1 MSPFDNQS
9 YDPSILDIDS
19 DAYSTPDEGKTDP
32 VSIKRESDSAQSTD
46 RNVEG
51 DAQAGKKNNKKSSK
65 SKEKPVDNGP
75 STWSKIIDFFCD
87 KRTHGAIGLLLIGF
101 SAYVLIASLSFFVS
115 GSKDMSAISG
125 QSIEQLAENPGSIEN
140 LGGPTGAVMS
150 QVILTNSFGVGAL
163 VMLFYL
169 ITIGLALLRV
179 TTIKFWSFTFKS
191 LLIAVTL
198 SMVAGLATYGIES
211 EFLWGGQHGRFINML
226 LIQRFGLTGAIIV
239 SVVLVG
245 LIAIIYLNELIALYK
260 LYRAKVNAR
269 RERKEQER
277 LERERLAKEN
287 EPQLEPVNVA
297 EERQNTLNNE
307 EQPGEDVV
315 FGKNDIAPANGVTL
329 EETTEPTENPAHEN
343 RSQENSGDSL
353 LVDIS
358 ALKREIPERTE
369 SDEHEEGNI
378 TIANTGDNDSN
389 NSNTPADVA
398 LNTVQVAQDLAGG
411 APIVAP
417 TTPESTNLN
426 ASGTEP
432 ADDQP
437 ASENEVPLEVIHNQI
452 EKAENIDQPF
462 DPTAEL
468 SHYHFPP
475 LDLLIDHPNTSSE
488 NTVEDE
494 DKERIIRS
502 LREYGI
508 NINKIDATVGPTV
521 TLFEIVPEEGTRI
534 QQIKRLEDDLM
545 RSLSAVGI
553 RIVAPIPGKGTIGI
567 EVPNKNPQTVGIRAV
582 LSSKKYQEFKG
593 ELPMAMGATISNE
606 VYVADLA
613 KMPHL
618 LVAGATG
625 QGKSVGL
632 NTIIA
637 SLIYKKHPST
647 LKFVLIDPKMVEFS
661 LYSKLEH
668 HYLAKM
674 ADEEEPIITA
684 SDRVLSTLNSLC
696 VEMDNRYM
704 LLKSAGVRN
713 IKEYNEKFI
722 GRHLNPE
729 KGHNFL
735 PYIVVIID
743 EFADLI
749 TVLGKEV
756 ETPVARITAKAR
768 AVGIHMIIATQR
780 PSIDVITGVIK
791 NNIPGR
797 IAFKVPQSTDSKTIL
812 DRTGANQLIGRG
824 DMLFLNGSNLD
835 RVQCAFID
843 TPEVEAICNFIE
855 NEQGYPT
862 PYILP
867 DYNPN
872 GTNEG
877 NAGAVTDRDPLFGEC
892 ARFIVQSGTAS
903 TSSLQR
909 RYGIGYNRAGKI
921 MDQMEA
927 AGIVGP
933 AMGSKPRQV
942 ILDIMA
948 LENLLEQMGV

>member
-1 MSPFDNQS
+1 MSSFDKS
-9 YDPSILDIDS
+9 YDPSILDLDS
-19 DAYSTPDEGKTDP
+19 DAYSSHEEK
-32 VSIKRESDSAQSTD
+32 SD
-46 RNVEG
+46 G
-51 DAQAGKKNNKKSSK
+51 GSSK
-65 SKEKPVDNGP
+65 GGSPKGPKQEQPEDTEEKTERTKRGKDKPTRGKDKEPKEEGP

-87 KRTHGAIGLLLIGF
+87 RRTHGAVGLLLIGF

-115 GSKDMSAISG
+115 GKKDMSAISG
-125 QSIEQLAENPGSIEN
+125 QNIEQLASQPGSVEN
-140 LGGPTGAVMS
+140 AAGPTGAVMS
-150 QVILTNSFGVGAL
+150 QVILTNSFGIGAL

-169 ITIGLALLRV
+169 TTIGLALLRV
-179 TTIKFWSFTFKS
+179 VKIKFWSFTFKS
-191 LLIAVTL
+191 LLIALTL
-198 SMVAGLATYGIES
+198 SMVAGLVTYGMES
-211 EFLWGGQHGRFINML
+211 AFLWGGQHGRMMNML
-226 LIQRFGLTGAIIV
+226 LIQRFGWTGAVIV
-239 SVVLVG
+239 SAVLVG
-245 LIAIIYLNELIALYK
+245 LIVIIYLNELIALYK
-260 LYRAKVNAR
+260 LYREKINAR
-269 RERKEQER
+269 RERRELER
-277 LERERLAKEN
+277 LEREKQEKEVKAN
-287 EPQLEPVNVA
+287 TTDEVVAPVD
-297 EERQNTLNNE
+297 ESLNDE
-307 EQPGEDVV
+307 GEDNEKEVVENVV
-315 FGKNDIAPANGVTL
+315 FQNPDD
-329 EETTEPTENPAHEN
+329 TTEEDKNQDEELKDDPEDETDP
-343 RSQENSGDSL
+343 SDDSL
-353 LVDIS
+353 LMDITTVKKDKPEAVNEETDDS
-358 ALKREIPERTE
+358 TEEPAKETAL
-369 SDEHEEGNI
+369 EG
-378 TIANTGDNDSN
+378 TATGD
-389 NSNTPADVA
+389 
-398 LNTVQVAQDLAGG
+398 
-411 APIVAP
+411 I
-417 TTPESTNLN
+417 
-426 ASGTEP
+426 
-432 ADDQP
+432 
-437 ASENEVPLEVIHNQI
+437 PLEIFHNQI
-452 EKAENIDQPF
+452 EQAENIDTPF

-468 SHYHFPP
+468 SHFKFPP
-475 LDLLIDHPNTSSE
+475 LDLLIDHPHDTTQ
-488 NTVEDE
+488 NTVKEEDQ
-494 DKERIIRS
+494 ERIIRS

-508 NINKIDATVGPTV
+508 NIKKIDATVGPTV

-545 RSLSAVGI
+545 RSLSAIGI

-567 EVPNKNPQTVGIRAV
+567 EVPNQNPQTVGIREV

-593 ELPMAMGATISNE
+593 ELPMAMGATISND

-637 SLIYKKHPST
+637 SLIYKKHPAT

-661 LYSKLEH
+661 LYSKLER

-674 ADEEEPIITA
+674 PDEEEPIIT
-684 SDRVLSTLNSLC
+684 STDRVLATLNSLC
-696 VEMDNRYM
+696 IEMDNRYL

-722 GRHLNPE
+722 ARQLNPE
-729 KGHNFL
+729 KGHMFL
-735 PYIVVIID
+735 PYIVVIVD

-749 TVLGKEV
+749 SVLGKEV

-797 IAFKVPQSTDSKTIL
+797 IAFKVPQSIDSKTIL

-824 DMLFLNGSNLD
+824 DMLFLNGSNLE

-843 TPEVEAICNFIE
+843 TPEVEAICEFIE
-855 NEQGYPT
+855 GEQGYAH
-862 PYILP
+862 PYLLP

-872 GTNEG
+872 GGNEG
-877 NAGAVTDRDPLFGEC
+877 NAGAVTERDPLFAEAGQ
-892 ARFIVQSGTAS
+892 FIVQSGTAS

-942 ILDIMA
+942 LLDIIG
-948 LENLLEQMGV
+948 LDRLLQDMGLQ

>member
-1 MSPFDNQS
+1 MSSFDKS
-9 YDPSILDIDS
+9 YDPSILDLDS
-19 DAYSTPDEGKTDP
+19 DAYSSNEEK
-32 VSIKRESDSAQSTD
+32 SD
-46 RNVEG
+46 G
-51 DAQAGKKNNKKSSK
+51 GSSK
-65 SKEKPVDNGP
+65 GGSPKGPKQEQPEDTEEKTERTKRGKDKPTRGKDKEPKEEGP

-87 KRTHGAIGLLLIGF
+87 RRTHGAVGLLLIGF

-115 GSKDMSAISG
+115 GKKDMSAISG
-125 QSIEQLAENPGSIEN
+125 QNIEQLASQPGSVEN
-140 LGGPTGAVMS
+140 AAGPTGAVMS
-150 QVILTNSFGVGAL
+150 QVILTNSFGIGAL

-169 ITIGLALLRV
+169 TTIGLALLRV
-179 TTIKFWSFTFKS
+179 VKIKFWSFTFKS
-191 LLIAVTL
+191 LLIALTL
-198 SMVAGLATYGIES
+198 SMVAGLVTYGMES
-211 EFLWGGQHGRFINML
+211 AFLWGGQHGRMMNML
-226 LIQRFGLTGAIIV
+226 LIQRFGWTGAVIV
-239 SVVLVG
+239 SAVLVG
-245 LIAIIYLNELIALYK
+245 LIVIIYLNELIALYK
-260 LYRAKVNAR
+260 LYREKINAR
-269 RERKEQER
+269 RERRELER
-277 LERERLAKEN
+277 LEREKQEKEVKAN
-287 EPQLEPVNVA
+287 TTDEVVAPVD
-297 EERQNTLNNE
+297 ESLNDE
-307 EQPGEDVV
+307 GEDNEKEVVENVV
-315 FGKNDIAPANGVTL
+315 FQNPDD
-329 EETTEPTENPAHEN
+329 TTEEDKNQDEELKDDPEDETDP
-343 RSQENSGDSL
+343 SDDSL
-353 LVDIS
+353 LMDITTVKKDKPEAVNEETDDS
-358 ALKREIPERTE
+358 TEEPAKETAL
-369 SDEHEEGNI
+369 EG
-378 TIANTGDNDSN
+378 TATGD
-389 NSNTPADVA
+389 
-398 LNTVQVAQDLAGG
+398 
-411 APIVAP
+411 I
-417 TTPESTNLN
+417 
-426 ASGTEP
+426 
-432 ADDQP
+432 
-437 ASENEVPLEVIHNQI
+437 PLEIFHNQI
-452 EKAENIDQPF
+452 EQAENIDTPF

-468 SHYHFPP
+468 SHFKFPP
-475 LDLLIDHPNTSSE
+475 LDLLIDHPHDTTQ
-488 NTVEDE
+488 NTVKEEDQ
-494 DKERIIRS
+494 ERIIRS

-508 NINKIDATVGPTV
+508 NIKKIDATVGPTV

-545 RSLSAVGI
+545 RSLSAIGI

-567 EVPNKNPQTVGIRAV
+567 EVPNQNPQTVGIREV

-593 ELPMAMGATISNE
+593 ELPMAMGATISND

-637 SLIYKKHPST
+637 SLIYKKHPAT

-661 LYSKLEH
+661 LYSKLER

-674 ADEEEPIITA
+674 PDEEEPIIT
-684 SDRVLSTLNSLC
+684 STDRVLATLNSLC
-696 VEMDNRYM
+696 IEMDNRYL

-722 GRHLNPE
+722 ARQLNPE
-729 KGHNFL
+729 KGHMFL
-735 PYIVVIID
+735 PYIVVIVD

-749 TVLGKEV
+749 SVLGKEV

-797 IAFKVPQSTDSKTIL
+797 IAFKVPQSIDSKTIL

-824 DMLFLNGSNLD
+824 DMLFLNGSNLE

-843 TPEVEAICNFIE
+843 TPEVEAICEFIE
-855 NEQGYPT
+855 GEQGYAH
-862 PYILP
+862 PYLLP

-872 GTNEG
+872 GGNEG
-877 NAGAVTDRDPLFGEC
+877 NAGAVTERDPLFAEAGQ
-892 ARFIVQSGTAS
+892 FIVQSGTAS

-942 ILDIMA
+942 LLDIIG
-948 LENLLEQMGV
+948 LDRLLQDMGLQ

>member
-1 MSPFDNQS
+1 MSPFDNHT

-19 DAYSTPDEGKTDP
+19 DAYTTSDDGKNSNTTETDQYNSSP
-32 VSIKRESDSAQSTD
+32 NNGEEEKKKGTSSAREKKKQKRVKEEPEES
-46 RNVEG
+46 
-51 DAQAGKKNNKKSSK
+51 
-65 SKEKPVDNGP
+65 GP
-75 STWSKIIDFFCD
+75 SVWSNIIDFFCD
-87 KRTHGAIGLLLIGF
+87 RRTHGALGLLLIGF

-115 GSKDMSAISG
+115 GEKDLSAISA
-125 QSIEQLAENPGSIEN
+125 QSIEQLATQPGSIEN
-140 LGGPTGAVMS
+140 LAGPTGAVMS
-150 QVILTNSFGVGAL
+150 QVVLTNSFGVGAL
-163 VMLFYL
+163 VLIFYL
-169 ITIGLALLRV
+169 TTIGLALLRV
-179 TTIKFWSFTFKS
+179 TSIKFWSFTFKS
-191 LLIAVTL
+191 LLIALTL
-198 SMVAGLATYGIES
+198 SMVAGLATYGMES
-211 EFLWGGQHGRFINML
+211 HFLWGGQHGRLMNML

-239 SVVLVG
+239 SAVLVG
-245 LIAIIYLNELIALYK
+245 LIAMIYLNEIITLYK
-260 LYRAKVNAR
+260 AYRAKIDAI

-277 LERERLAKEN
+277 LEREQREREFNESESKYIKSDEDSGVPSDVANVDQPAEN
-287 EPQLEPVNVA
+287 
-297 EERQNTLNNE
+297 
-307 EQPGEDVV
+307 VV
-315 FGKNDIAPANGVTL
+315 FENNT
-329 EETTEPTENPAHEN
+329 EEPTVEE
-343 RSQENSGDSL
+343 
-353 LVDIS
+353 DI
-358 ALKREIPERTE
+358 K
-369 SDEHEEGNI
+369 EEV
-378 TIANTGDNDSN
+378 TTKD
-389 NSNTPADVA
+389 DVA
-398 LNTVQVAQDLAGG
+398 LLALNNGSNG
-411 APIVAP
+411 ESILLNIDALKKDSQLADENIL
-417 TTPESTNLN
+417 PEVEPEPVKIAGPSEEKPKN
-426 ASGTEP
+426 EP
-432 ADDQP
+432 ADETTDETD
-437 ASENEVPLEVIHNQI
+437 SEPSNKDEIPLEIIHNQI

-475 LDLLIDHPNTSSE
+475 LELLIDHPTNTTN
-488 NTVEDE
+488 NTVQDE

-674 ADEEEPIITA
+674 PDEEEPIITS

-696 VEMDNRYM
+696 IEMDNRYM

-824 DMLFLNGSNLD
+824 DMLFLNGSNLE

-862 PYILP
+862 SYLLP

-872 GTNEG
+872 GGNEG
-877 NAGAVTDRDPLFGEC
+877 NASAVTERDPLFAEC
-892 ARFIVQSGTAS
+892 AQFTVQSGTAS

-942 ILDIMA
+942 LLDVVA
-948 LENLLEQMGV
+948 LDHLLQDMGI

>member
-1 MSPFDNQS
+1 MTSFDSQS
-9 YDPSILDIDS
+9 YDPSILDLDNEAYTTHNDGGS
-19 DAYSTPDEGKTDP
+19 DTPSDGGQNSSGEEQPAKSAKKGSEGK
-32 VSIKRESDSAQSTD
+32 
-46 RNVEG
+46 RN
-51 DAQAGKKNNKKSSK
+51 KKNPKTP
-65 SKEKPVDNGP
+65 KEEPADNGP
-75 STWSKIIDFFCD
+75 SVWSNIIDFFCD
-87 KRTHGAIGLLLIGF
+87 RRTHGAVGLLLIGF

-115 GSKDMSAISG
+115 GSKDQSVISS
-125 QSIEQLAENPGSIEN
+125 QSIEQMAQQPGSVEN

-150 QVILTNSFGVGAL
+150 QVILTNSFGIGAL

-169 ITIGLALLRV
+169 TVIGLALLRV
-179 TTIKFWSFTFKS
+179 VKIKFWSFTFKS
-191 LLIAVTL
+191 LLIAVTM
-198 SMVAGLATYGIES
+198 SMVAGLVTYGMES
-211 EFLWGGQHGRFINML
+211 HFLWGGQHGRLMNML
-226 LIQRFGLTGAIIV
+226 LLQRFGVTGAIVV

-245 LIAIIYLNELIALYK
+245 LIAIIYLNELIAVYR
-260 LYRAKVNAR
+260 LYRAKMDAR
-269 RERKEQER
+269 KAKCEQER
-277 LERERLAKEN
+277 MEREKREEEVKANTTDDIANHEDEQLAKANEAETKLPAEN
-287 EPQLEPVNVA
+287 
-297 EERQNTLNNE
+297 
-307 EQPGEDVV
+307 VV
-315 FGKNDIAPANGVTL
+315 F
-329 EETTEPTENPAHEN
+329 NP
-343 RSQENSGDSL
+343 S
-353 LVDIS
+353 
-358 ALKREIPERTE
+358 
-369 SDEHEEGNI
+369 
-378 TIANTGDNDSN
+378 
-389 NSNTPADVA
+389 
-398 LNTVQVAQDLAGG
+398 
-411 APIVAP
+411 
-417 TTPESTNLN
+417 
-426 ASGTEP
+426 
-432 ADDQP
+432 DDQP
-437 ASENEVPLEVIHNQI
+437 EETSAAATADPAEGFGENESIMEDEQQEDNILMDISGLPKEKPKTSALSEVPANTPERATDSGNAVDNTAAEPAQADTSTDDIPLEIIHNQI
-452 EKAENIDQPF
+452 EQADSIDTPF

-468 SHYHFPP
+468 SHFRFPS
-475 LDLLIDHPNTSSE
+475 LELLKDYPNNTAQ
-488 NTVEDE
+488 NTVQDE

-545 RSLSAVGI
+545 RSLSAIGI

-674 ADEEEPIITA
+674 PDEEEPIITS

-696 VEMDNRYM
+696 IEMDNRYM

-713 IKEYNEKFI
+713 IKEYNEKFMA
-722 GRHLNPE
+722 RHLNPE
-729 KGHNFL
+729 KGHNFM

-797 IAFKVPQSTDSKTIL
+797 IAFKVPQSIDSKTIL

-824 DMLFLNGSNLD
+824 DMLFLNGSNLE

-843 TPEVEAICNFIE
+843 TPEVEAICDFIE
-855 NEQGYPT
+855 HEQGYPT
-862 PYILP
+862 SYLLP

-872 GTNEG
+872 GGNEG
-877 NAGAVTDRDPLFGEC
+877 NASAVTERDPLFAEC
-892 ARFIVQSGTAS
+892 AQFTVQSGTAS

-942 ILDIMA
+942 LLDIVA
-948 LENLLEQMGV
+948 LDHLLQDMGLA

>member
-1 MSPFDNQS
+1 M
-9 YDPSILDIDS
+9 
-19 DAYSTPDEGKTDP
+19 
-32 VSIKRESDSAQSTD
+32 
-46 RNVEG
+46 
-51 DAQAGKKNNKKSSK
+51 
-65 SKEKPVDNGP
+65 
-75 STWSKIIDFFCD
+75 
-87 KRTHGAIGLLLIGF
+87 
-101 SAYVLIASLSFFVS
+101 
-115 GSKDMSAISG
+115 M
-125 QSIEQLAENPGSIEN
+125 
-140 LGGPTGAVMS
+140 
-150 QVILTNSFGVGAL
+150 
-163 VMLFYL
+163 
-169 ITIGLALLRV
+169 
-179 TTIKFWSFTFKS
+179 
-191 LLIAVTL
+191 
-198 SMVAGLATYGIES
+198 
-211 EFLWGGQHGRFINML
+211 NML
-226 LIQRFGLTGAIIV
+226 LIQRFGWTGAVIV
-239 SVVLVG
+239 SLLLVG
-245 LIAIIYLNELIALYK
+245 VIAMIYLNELITLYK
-260 LYRAKVNAR
+260 ISRARMKAVKER
-269 RERKEQER
+269 REQAR
-277 LERERLAKEN
+277 LEREKREQAVRENMSDKGVSDETDEQKSAVEEDETITSEEKKVVFDEHDAQEQKEMDDIAEQTDDEPVAEHEPKDDEALLDEMMNVHREKTDDTENVTLADESSEAMDDVTATDDEPAVKN
-287 EPQLEPVNVA
+287 EP
-297 EERQNTLNNE
+297 
-307 EQPGEDVV
+307 G
-315 FGKNDIAPANGVTL
+315 
-329 EETTEPTENPAHEN
+329 
-343 RSQENSGDSL
+343 
-353 LVDIS
+353 
-358 ALKREIPERTE
+358 
-369 SDEHEEGNI
+369 
-378 TIANTGDNDSN
+378 
-389 NSNTPADVA
+389 ADK
-398 LNTVQVAQDLAGG
+398 
-411 APIVAP
+411 I
-417 TTPESTNLN
+417 
-426 ASGTEP
+426 
-432 ADDQP
+432 DD
-437 ASENEVPLEVIHNQI
+437 EVPLEIIHNEI
-452 EKAENIDQPF
+452 EQAESINNPF

-468 SHYHFPP
+468 SHYQFPP
-475 LDLLIDHPNTSSE
+475 LDLLIDHPTDTTR
-488 NTVEDE
+488 NTVQEE

-508 NINKIDATVGPTV
+508 NITKIDATVGPTV

-545 RSLSAVGI
+545 RSLSAIGI

-637 SLIYKKHPST
+637 SLIYRKHPST

-674 ADEEEPIITA
+674 PDEDEPIITQT
-684 SDRVLSTLNSLC
+684 DRVISTLNSLC
-696 VEMDNRYM
+696 VEMENRYRQ
-704 LLKSAGVRN
+704 LKSAGVRN
-713 IKEYNEKFI
+713 IKEYNDKFTA
-722 GRHLNPE
+722 RQLNPE
-729 KGHNFL
+729 KGHQFL

-749 TVLGKEV
+749 SVLGKEV

-797 IAFKVPQSTDSKTIL
+797 IAFKVPQSIDSKTIL

-824 DMLFLNGSNLD
+824 DMLFLNGSNLE

-855 NEQGYPT
+855 NETGFPT
-862 PYILP
+862 PYLLP

-872 GTNEG
+872 GANEG
-877 NAGAVTDRDPLFGEC
+877 NAGAVTERDPLFAEC
-892 ARFIVQSGTAS
+892 ARFIIQSGTAS

-942 ILDIMA
+942 LLDIIA
-948 LENLLEQMGV
+948 LERLLEDMGI

>member
-1 MSPFDNQS
+1 MTKFDNQS
-9 YDPSILDIDS
+9 YDPSILDLDT
-19 DAYSTPDEGKTDP
+19 DAYSTPGNSAKTGKRQAKDKPSAETEPQQALHEKDP
-32 VSIKRESDSAQSTD
+32 EKTGV
-46 RNVEG
+46 
-51 DAQAGKKNNKKSSK
+51 KK
-65 SKEKPVDNGP
+65 KPVETEPMESGP
-75 STWSKIIDFFCD
+75 SIWRKIIDFFCD
-87 KRTHGAIGLLLIGF
+87 RRTHGAIGLLLIGF

-115 GSKDMSAISG
+115 GKKDVSAIN
-125 QSIEQLAENPGSIEN
+125 QQTIEQLSQQPDSVENAA
-140 LGGPTGAVMS
+140 GPAGAVMS
-150 QVILTNSFGVGAL
+150 QVILTQSFGIGAM
-163 VMLFYL
+163 VMIIYL
-169 ITIGLALLRV
+169 TTIGLALLRV
-179 TTIKFWSFTFKS
+179 IKIKFWSFTFKS
-191 LLIAVTL
+191 LFIALTL
-198 SMVAGLATYGIES
+198 SMVAGLLTYGMES
-211 EFLWGGQHGRFINML
+211 HFLWGGLHGRMMNML
-226 LIQRFGLTGAIIV
+226 LIQRFGWTGAVIV
-239 SVVLVG
+239 SLLLVG
-245 LIAIIYLNELIALYK
+245 VIAMIYLNELITLYK
-260 LYRAKVNAR
+260 ISRARMKAVKER
-269 RERKEQER
+269 REQAR
-277 LERERLAKEN
+277 LEREKREQAVRENMSDKGVSDETDEQKSAVEEDETITSEEKKVVFDEHDAQEQKEMDDIAEQTDDEPVAEHEPKDDEALLDEMMNVHREKTDDTENVTLADESSEAMDDVTATDDEPAVKN
-287 EPQLEPVNVA
+287 EP
-297 EERQNTLNNE
+297 
-307 EQPGEDVV
+307 G
-315 FGKNDIAPANGVTL
+315 
-329 EETTEPTENPAHEN
+329 
-343 RSQENSGDSL
+343 
-353 LVDIS
+353 
-358 ALKREIPERTE
+358 
-369 SDEHEEGNI
+369 
-378 TIANTGDNDSN
+378 
-389 NSNTPADVA
+389 ADK
-398 LNTVQVAQDLAGG
+398 
-411 APIVAP
+411 I
-417 TTPESTNLN
+417 
-426 ASGTEP
+426 
-432 ADDQP
+432 DD
-437 ASENEVPLEVIHNQI
+437 EVPLEIIHNEI
-452 EKAENIDQPF
+452 EQAESINNPF

-468 SHYHFPP
+468 SHYQFPP
-475 LDLLIDHPNTSSE
+475 LDLLIDHPTDTTR
-488 NTVEDE
+488 NTVQEE

-508 NINKIDATVGPTV
+508 NITKIDATVGPTV

-545 RSLSAVGI
+545 RSLSAIGI

-637 SLIYKKHPST
+637 SLIYRKHPST

-674 ADEEEPIITA
+674 PDEDEPIITQT
-684 SDRVLSTLNSLC
+684 DRVISTLNSLC
-696 VEMDNRYM
+696 VEMENRYRQ
-704 LLKSAGVRN
+704 LKSAGVRN
-713 IKEYNEKFI
+713 IKEYNDKFTA
-722 GRHLNPE
+722 RQLNPE
-729 KGHNFL
+729 KGHQFL

-749 TVLGKEV
+749 SVLGKEV

-797 IAFKVPQSTDSKTIL
+797 IAFKVPQSIDSKTIL

-824 DMLFLNGSNLD
+824 DMLFLNGSNLE

-855 NEQGYPT
+855 NETGFPT
-862 PYILP
+862 PYLLP

-872 GTNEG
+872 GANEG
-877 NAGAVTDRDPLFGEC
+877 NAGAVTERDPLFAEC
-892 ARFIVQSGTAS
+892 ARFIIQSGTAS

-942 ILDIMA
+942 LLDIIA
-948 LENLLEQMGV
+948 LERLLEDMGI